1 MDAERPGMNYSI
13 CSTHLNLTMVSFH
26 IDTVIKLLGYF
37 VVVFGFFLCSCQSK
51 STVDVMGKWTCK

>member
-37 VVVFGFFLCSCQSK
+37 VVVFGFFFVFLPIKVYSRC
-51 STVDVMGKWTCK
+51 DG